1 MLCRGVRDICS
12 NFNLT
17 DELSTVVKSL
27 EMEAKRLTSSKARA
41 DADATIADLIGFID
55 KLSSDKPAISQ
66 IGECQCNHP
75 IVEYDYHANLFHC
88 CATEDRPACA
98 SLQHVPTVIG
108 PCLHVHKAACCGSCT
123 VAQLRTLSVAKM

>member
-41 DADATIADLIGFID
+41 DADATIADLTGFID
-55 KLSSDKPAISQ
+55 KLSSDKPATSQ
-66 IGECQCNHP
+66 IGECRCDHP
-75 IVEYDYHANLFHC
+75 VLNMTIMPMF
-88 CATEDRPACA
+88 
-98 SLQHVPTVIG
+98 
-108 PCLHVHKAACCGSCT
+108 
-123 VAQLRTLSVAKM
+123 